1 MMMAANSVSWGG
13 DKEFDDDD
21 DDDDGEQCEVG
32 WRYDDDDDDDW
43 RRTVRV
49 GVEIG
54 NMMMMMMIYANHLC
68 PNKSQ

>member
-1 MMMAANSVSWGG
+1 MFELFHLIIRDN
-13 DKEFDDDD
+13 
-21 DDDDGEQCEVG
+21 
-32 WRYDDDDDDDW
+32 DDDDDW

-68 PNKSQ
+68 PKKSQ